1 MKHNVRVN
9 SLLKGLNVS
18 LEDFKFYMS
27 NDDITTSSKITVVTN
42 GDCIYNPKS
51 MTTAELVELRESLL
65 KDIEEKEIC
74 RLYKLLDEAKGEVRR
89 IDEAIM
95 EIELRSINNESDFEA
110 SEDWEEE
117 RGPWNHDG
125 WSHDDFE
132 EEFDINEKLIKD
144 RETVI
149 NKTASKALE
158 DLKIKM
164 GQENENRIWS
174 PDWLKEE
181 QKDVDDDSLSGT
193 FPLTRLE

>member
-51 MTTAELVELRESLL
+51 MTTVELVELRESLL

-95 EIELRSINNESDFEA
+95 ELELKSINNESDFEA
-110 SEDWEEE
+110 SEHWEEMEQDDNDEKGPWSPNWFEEE
-117 RGPWNHDG
+117 R
-125 WSHDDFE
+125 
-132 EEFDINEKLIKD
+132 
-144 RETVI
+144 
-149 NKTASKALE
+149 TAAEALE
-158 DLKIKM
+158 DLKRKM
-164 GQENENRIWS
+164 E
-174 PDWLKEE
+174 KE
-181 QKDVDDDSLSGT
+181 KDDDDQDLSGT
-193 FPLTRLE
+193 FPLTRL

>member
-1 MKHNVRVN
+1 MAYNIRVN
-9 SLLKGLNVS
+9 KLLKGLNVS

-95 EIELRSINNESDFEA
+95 EIELRSINNESDFEESEHWEQMTYDEKGPWSPNWFKEERTA
-110 SEDWEEE
+110 SE
-117 RGPWNHDG
+117 
-125 WSHDDFE
+125 
-132 EEFDINEKLIKD
+132 
-144 RETVI
+144 
-149 NKTASKALE
+149 ALE
-158 DLKIKM
+158 DLKRKM
-164 GQENENRIWS
+164 E
-174 PDWLKEE
+174 KE
-181 QKDVDDDSLSGT
+181 KDDDQDLSGT
-193 FPLTRLE
+193 FPLTRL